1 MEDIS
6 FFAVDIFICMVVLL
20 SFIIGWARGATKEIL
35 SVVAWIGGGYLAIS
49 FFPYAKEFTRNY
61 ISHKLIADFVTA
73 CGLFILFL
81 TLLSVFNYFCSNFV
95 KKSMLNTTDKALGG
109 IFGIARGAVILAL
122 FDLII
127 NQCMLNETPKFVE
140 NSKLRGVVTNISN
153 FVILVLPE
161 DLQEK
166 ILEHMSQVKRQNLM
180 SFIKDRVVEKII
192 PDGSHNVLEV
202 ESRNNVEAENAKKTP
217 EIAEEDEFIE
227 EESVPLNNG
236 TQSAEELATLKPK
249 KITVTKKD
257 KDLSKKSKNDMD
269 RILAQYDDVGED

>member
-6 FFAVDIFICMVVLL
+6 FFAVDIFICAVVLL

-35 SVVAWIGGGYLAIS
+35 SVVAWLGGGYLAIS

-140 NSKLRGVVTNISN
+140 NSKLRGVVTSISN

-161 DLQEK
+161 DLQGK

-180 SFIKDRVVEKII
+180 NFIKDRVVEKII
-192 PDGSHNVLEV
+192 PDGSLNVLDAG
-202 ESRNNVEAENAKKTP
+202 SRNNVEAENAKKTP
-217 EIAEEDEFIE
+217 EIAEDDEFIE

>member
-1 MEDIS
+1 
-6 FFAVDIFICMVVLL
+6 
-20 SFIIGWARGATKEIL
+20 
-35 SVVAWIGGGYLAIS
+35 
-49 FFPYAKEFTRNY
+49 
-61 ISHKLIADFVTA
+61 
-73 CGLFILFL
+73 
-81 TLLSVFNYFCSNFV
+81 
-95 KKSMLNTTDKALGG
+95 MLNTTDKALGG

-140 NSKLRGVVTNISN
+140 NSKLRGVVTSISN

-161 DLQEK
+161 DLQGK

-180 SFIKDRVVEKII
+180 NFIKDRVVEKII
-192 PDGSHNVLEV
+192 PDGSLNVLDAG
-202 ESRNNVEAENAKKTP
+202 SRNNVEAENAKKTS
-217 EIAEEDEFIE
+217 EIAEDDEFIE

>member
-6 FFAVDIFICMVVLL
+6 FFVVDAFICAVVLF
-20 SFIIGWARGATKEIL
+20 SFIVGWARGATKEIL

-49 FFPYAKEFTRNY
+49 FFPYAKEFTRAY

-81 TLLSVFNYFCSNFV
+81 TLLSVFNYFCSNLV

-109 IFGIARGAVILAL
+109 IFGIARGVVILAA

-140 NSKLRGVVTNISN
+140 NSRLRNVVTSFSN
-153 FVILVLPE
+153 FMILVLPE
-161 DLQEK
+161 DLQAK
-166 ILEHMSQVKRQNLM
+166 ILEHMSQVKKQTLM
-180 SFIKDRVVEKII
+180 NFIKDRVVDKII
-192 PDGSHNVLEV
+192 PGDSQNVLDAG
-202 ESRNNVEAENAKKTP
+202 SRNNIKAENAHKTS
-217 EIAEEDEFIE
+217 EVAEEDEFIE
-227 EESVPLNNG
+227 EDSVPLNNG

-249 KITVTKKD
+249 KIIANKKE
-257 KDLSKKSKNDMD
+257 KDLSQKSRNDMD
-269 RILAQYDDVGED
+269 RLLAQYDDAGKN